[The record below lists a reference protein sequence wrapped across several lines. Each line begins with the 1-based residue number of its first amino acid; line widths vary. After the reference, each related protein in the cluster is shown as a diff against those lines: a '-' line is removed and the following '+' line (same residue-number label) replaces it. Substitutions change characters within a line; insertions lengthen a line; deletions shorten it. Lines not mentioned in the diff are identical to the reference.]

1 MVSRDAV
8 KYLFEASALLNL
20 VRSAGRR
27 AIPLLKGNAV
37 LTLTL
42 FEVGNAL
49 WKDSALTKKID
60 PEEAE
65 ATLRAVRG
73 AMRLMAVVEPADAI
87 TVLRTASRIGITFY
101 DASYAVAALER
112 GLTFVTD
119 DEKLKRKLEGATE
132 YFAGTFGRRLEIVET
147 ASLLSS

>member
-1 MVSRDAV
+1 M
-8 KYLFEASALLNL
+8 KYLFDASALLNL
-20 VRSAGRR
+20 IKGAGRKALPILR
-27 AIPLLKGNAV
+27 GNAV

-49 WKDSALTKKID
+49 WKDALTKKIN

-87 TVLRTASRIGITFY
+87 TVLRTASRVGITFY
-101 DASYAVAALER
+101 DASYAVAALEK

-132 YFAGTFGRRLEIVET
+132 CFAETFGRKLEIVET